1 MSEFVKGVREV
12 YFEDDGVIPN
22 SRLAVLIYE
31 GVLKDRLGD
40 VEDVFNENGWLNSW
54 VNGVF
59 GYHHYHSNSHEVLG
73 VVSGDVTVQLGG
85 AHGQAFTLVAG
96 DVVVL
101 PAGTGHK
108 RLKASEDFRIVG
120 AYPGG
125 MSYNTRTGESGE
137 YEQALQEIPRV
148 PVPDS
153 DPVFGADG
161 PLVRLWREGR

>member
-1 MSEFVKGVREV
+1 MSGFVEGLREV

-22 SRLAVLIYE
+22 SGLPVLMYR

-40 VEDVFNENGWLNSW
+40 VEAVFNGNRWLNSW

-73 VVSGDVTVQLGG
+73 VVSGEVTVQLGG
-85 AHGQAFTLVAG
+85 EQGQAFTLVAG

-108 RLKASEDFRIVG
+108 RLEASEDFRIVG

-125 MSYNTRTGESGE
+125 ISYNTRTGEPGE
-137 YEQALQEIPRV
+137 YEQALGEIPQV
-148 PVPDS
+148 PLPDT
-153 DPVFGADG
+153 DPVFGVDG
-161 PLVRLWREGR
+161 PLVRLWRGEN